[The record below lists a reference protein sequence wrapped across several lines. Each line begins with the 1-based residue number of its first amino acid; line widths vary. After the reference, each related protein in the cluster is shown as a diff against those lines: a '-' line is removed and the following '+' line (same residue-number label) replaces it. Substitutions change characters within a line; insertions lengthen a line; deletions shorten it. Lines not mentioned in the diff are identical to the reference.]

1 MQMHHA
7 QSLPFASSLCG
18 ACYEVCPVKINIP
31 EVLIELRSQVVNQ
44 ERHQFASIFDP
55 MFLGMKIANLLFQ
68 RAWRFH
74 LAQRLGRIGA
84 RLFTRKDGWIH
95 SLPSLGAKWTQTRDL
110 RVLPSQTFHEWW
122 AARAKEAR

>member
-1 MQMHHA
+1 
-7 QSLPFASSLCG
+7 
-18 ACYEVCPVKINIP
+18 
-31 EVLIELRSQVVNQ
+31 
-44 ERHQFASIFDP
+44 

-68 RAWRFH
+68 KAWRFH

-110 RVLPSQTFHEWW
+110 RALPSQTFHEWW